1 MELMKNVELDLV
13 CRVCLTVKKEMRNL
27 FGESVVEML
36 EEISNRIKVSE
47 LLLSLL
53 FSCLIYF

>member
-36 EEISNRIKVSE
+36 EEISNKIKVSK
-47 LLLSLL
+47 LL
-53 FSCLIYF
+53 FDLLF